1 MRSHCKRRN
10 GRCRLPKQVDHAAR
24 RAEIAEALT
33 RLTATRGLEGVS
45 LRHVAA
51 EAGMSMGLVQ
61 HYFKT
66 KDEMLLFAVE
76 RRSQV
81 YEERLKARLEAGEL
95 PPTPKAIFRAIM
107 AEILPMDE
115 RRRGDWLMG
124 VAFLIRAISDP
135 LFAAAYTEG
144 VPQLFELFALLIR
157 QGQEAGDV
165 DKSADP
171 EHEAAIL
178 WALADSQGTNIVM
191 KHRTPDEAM
200 STVDYYL
207 DRLFGSAPAG

>member
-1 MRSHCKRRN
+1 MVKV
-10 GRCRLPKQVDHAAR
+10 PKQVDHAAR
-24 RAEIAEALT
+24 RAEIAEALR
-33 RLTATRGLEGVS
+33 RLTAIRGLEGVS
-45 LRHVAA
+45 LRHVAT

-66 KDEMLLFAVE
+66 KDEMLLFAIE

-81 YEERLKARLEAGEL
+81 YEERLKARLETGEV
-95 PPTPKAIFRAIM
+95 PSTPRSILRAII
-107 AEILPMDE
+107 AEILPLDE

-124 VAFLIRAISDP
+124 VAFFIRSISDP
-135 LFAAAYTEG
+135 SFGTALTEG
-144 VPQLFELFALLIR
+144 VPQLFELFAMLIR

-165 DKSADP
+165 DKSADAM
-171 EHEAAIL
+171 HESTIL

>member
-1 MRSHCKRRN
+1 MVKV
-10 GRCRLPKQVDHAAR
+10 PKQVDHAAR

-66 KDEMLLFAVE
+66 KDEMLLFAIE
-76 RRSQV
+76 RRSQL
-81 YEERLKARLEAGEL
+81 YEEGIKARLESGEVSS
-95 PPTPKAIFRAIM
+95 TPKAILRAIV
-107 AEILPMDE
+107 AEILPLDE

-124 VAFLIRAISDP
+124 VAFFIRSISDP
-135 LFAAAYTEG
+135 SFGTALTEG
-144 VPQLFELFALLIR
+144 VPQLFELFAVLIR
-157 QGQEAGDV
+157 QGQDAGDV
-165 DKSADP
+165 DKSADAM
-171 EHEAAIL
+171 HESTVL

-207 DRLFGSAPAG
+207 DRLFGSAPPG

>member
-1 MRSHCKRRN
+1 MVKV
-10 GRCRLPKQVDHAAR
+10 PKQVDHAAR

-66 KDEMLLFAVE
+66 KDEMLLFAIE
-76 RRSQV
+76 RRSQL
-81 YEERLKARLEAGEL
+81 YEEGIKARLESGEV
-95 PPTPKAIFRAIM
+95 PSTPQSILRAII
-107 AEILPMDE
+107 AEILPLDE

-124 VAFLIRAISDP
+124 VAFFIRSISDP
-135 LFAAAYTEG
+135 SFGVALTEG
-144 VPQLFELFALLIR
+144 VPQLFELFAVLIR

-165 DKSADP
+165 DKSADAM
-171 EHEAAIL
+171 HESTIL

-207 DRLFGSAPAG
+207 DRLFGSAPAAG

>member
-1 MRSHCKRRN
+1 MVKV
-10 GRCRLPKQVDHAAR
+10 PKQVDHAAR
-24 RAEIAEALT
+24 RAEIAEALR

-66 KDEMLLFAVE
+66 KDEMLLFAIE
-76 RRSQV
+76 RRSQM
-81 YEERLKARLEAGEL
+81 YEERLKARLDAGEV
-95 PPTPKAIFRAIM
+95 PSTPKAILRAII
-107 AEILPMDE
+107 AEILPLDE

-124 VAFLIRAISDP
+124 VAFFIRSISDSSFGTA
-135 LFAAAYTEG
+135 LTEG
-144 VPQLFELFALLIR
+144 VPQLFELFAVLIR
-157 QGQEAGDV
+157 QGQDAGEV
-165 DKSADP
+165 DKSADAM
-171 EHEAAIL
+171 HESTIL

>member
-1 MRSHCKRRN
+1 MVKV
-10 GRCRLPKQVDHAAR
+10 PKQVDHAAR

-66 KDEMLLFAVE
+66 KDEMLLFAIE
-76 RRSQV
+76 RRSQL
-81 YEERLKARLEAGEL
+81 YEEGIKARLESGEV
-95 PPTPKAIFRAIM
+95 PSTPRSILRAII
-107 AEILPMDE
+107 AEILPLDE

-124 VAFLIRAISDP
+124 VAFFIRSISDP
-135 LFAAAYTEG
+135 SFGVALTDG
-144 VPQLFELFALLIR
+144 VPQLFELFAVLIR

-165 DKSADP
+165 DKSADAM
-171 EHEAAIL
+171 HESTIL

-207 DRLFGSAPAG
+207 DRLFGSAPAAG

>member
-1 MRSHCKRRN
+1 MVKV
-10 GRCRLPKQVDHAAR
+10 PKQVDHAAR

-66 KDEMLLFAVE
+66 KDEMLLFAIE
-76 RRSQV
+76 RRSQL
-81 YEERLKARLEAGEL
+81 YEESIKARLESGEV
-95 PPTPKAIFRAIM
+95 PSTPKAILRAIV
-107 AEILPMDE
+107 AEIMPLDE

-124 VAFLIRAISDP
+124 VAFFIRSISDP
-135 LFAAAYTEG
+135 SFGAALTEG
-144 VPQLFELFALLIR
+144 VPQLFELFAVLIR
-157 QGQEAGDV
+157 QGQEAGEV
-165 DKSADP
+165 DKSADAM
-171 EHEAAIL
+171 HESTVL
-178 WALADSQGTNIVM
+178 WALADSQGTTIVM

-207 DRLFGSAPAG
+207 DRLFGSAPPG

>member
-1 MRSHCKRRN
+1 MVRV
-10 GRCRLPKQVDHAAR
+10 PKQVDHAAR

-76 RRSQV
+76 RRSRV
-81 YEERLKARLEAGEL
+81 YEERLKARLETGEL
-95 PPTPKAIFRAIM
+95 PSTPKTILRAIM
-107 AEILPMDE
+107 TEILPLDE
-115 RRRGDWLMG
+115 RARGDWLMG
-124 VAFLIRAISDP
+124 VAFFIRAISDP
-135 LFAAAYTEG
+135 SFAAAYTDG
-144 VPQLFELFALLIR
+144 VPQLFELFAVLIR
-157 QGQEAGDV
+157 QGQDAGDV

-171 EHEAAIL
+171 EHESAIL
-178 WALADSQGTNIVM
+178 WALADSQGTNIVLQ
-191 KHRTPDEAM
+191 HRTPDEAL